1 MQIMINDALSYFKL
15 EVAPD
20 TPTLDRACSL
30 QHSTLSSPEV
40 AVTTS
45 IQSNLSG
52 SAGETEPTII
62 SENARKLERETG
74 SLVHC
79 GPWGR
84 REQDTTWRLNNNS
97 RGSFSLGR
105 ISKSLEQENSHPEKW
120 NHLWQDTMVEK
131 DIFKKESFSVARDQ
145 VSGKRAEREVRLCSW
160 V

>member
-30 QHSTLSSPEV
+30 QLSLSSPEV

-62 SENARKLERETG
+62 
-74 SLVHC
+74 
-79 GPWGR
+79 
-84 REQDTTWRLNNNS
+84 
-97 RGSFSLGR
+97 
-105 ISKSLEQENSHPEKW
+105 
-120 NHLWQDTMVEK
+120 
-131 DIFKKESFSVARDQ
+131 
-145 VSGKRAEREVRLCSW
+145 
-160 V
+160 